1 MLSVAH
7 WFSFSN
13 PPLTAERKPQVV
25 DIQTLAALFVS
36 QKLHQKCTDFFL
48 LLSKNPFLRGFQLV
62 FSPFFASPKPD
73 SLRK

>member
-25 DIQTLAALFVS
+25 EKQTLAALFVS
-36 QKLHQKCTDFFL
+36 QKLHQKCTDFF
-48 LLSKNPFLRGFQLV
+48 SC
-62 FSPFFASPKPD
+62 SPKTPF
-73 SLRK
+73 